1 MGYKGEEGH
10 TDTLNRLGKGTRLIR
25 TTSKKGE
32 KEKEPMTTTPL
43 KEKPILATN
52 LVHIHSYDWIFV
64 E

>member
-43 KEKPILATN
+43 KKITN
-52 LVHIHSYDWIFV
+52 SSY
-64 E
+64 ESCSYL

>member
-32 KEKEPMTTTPL
+32 KGKEPMTTTPL
-43 KEKPILATN
+43 NKN
-52 LVHIHSYDWIFV
+52 QF
-64 E
+64 